1 MNGTTKTVVGICI
14 NTPVS
19 CEVNCLPVHNLNKQL
34 KVLKVTPRSAHFN
47 PVPIGHNLLHRC
59 RFGPLDN
66 LCLAVICQ
74 TEGTSLKKGTLAAN
88 STKNEITKQK
98 RKNISSQ
105 SHPNFTKLDI
115 R

>member
-14 NTPVS
+14 NTSVS

-98 RKNISSQ
+98 RKKHFKSITPEFYQ
-105 SHPNFTKLDI
+105 T
-115 R
+115 